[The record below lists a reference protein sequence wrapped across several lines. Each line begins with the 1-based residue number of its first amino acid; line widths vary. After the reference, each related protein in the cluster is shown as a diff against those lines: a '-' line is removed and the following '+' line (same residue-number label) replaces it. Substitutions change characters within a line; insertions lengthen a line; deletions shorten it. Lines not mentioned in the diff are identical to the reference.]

1 MKNRRKAN
9 GFHISS
15 ICHPFLTETM
25 CTYSNLMDLYQQVIL
40 SELKNN
46 KKGKTL
52 EGKASGG
59 ERENNEFS
67 TDAQPGIKHAIKFY
81 KNRIISS
88 TRESEQI
95 ISIIRRRR
103 RREIVHSFGSIPNIS
118 IVFTSLYCSQLES
131 LGMFRYN

>member
-52 EGKASGG
+52 EGKTK
-59 ERENNEFS
+59 EREKK
-67 TDAQPGIKHAIKFY
+67 Q
-81 KNRIISS
+81 RI
-88 TRESEQI
+88 
-95 ISIIRRRR
+95 
-103 RREIVHSFGSIPNIS
+103 FN
-118 IVFTSLYCSQLES
+118 
-131 LGMFRYN
+131 